1 MPKRLTGFSDS
12 RKGVKKVGSNLS
24 GCCLPPGNE
33 PFPDGNPSPQFELP
47 KGEIVPCFP
56 PGVIPPICW
65 ELAHNDPNAV
75 SIDLVAIFAGEGQPA
90 DSGDSSP
97 FELPVGEMVPYF
109 PSGTIPSMHWE
120 LAHGDLNATPIDL
133 DKLFSKDLELTDAK
147 GGIRSQKAN
156 RNIKEMA
163 NAIARRNTLA
173 VVENRVLC
181 LYKAPYWRIL
191 DRNEATRFVVYA
203 AKQLFG
209 DNAAYLSKTQYGEIV
224 FDLLNN
230 EATENLSMIPAP
242 DCNYLCCRD
251 SLYDWHSGECIPH
264 DSSYMRFSFLDV
276 DTKEIGSCTGEHW
289 ELFLDNLTRGDDDL
303 RQRILEMI
311 GVILSGYPSKSFFWL
326 EGESGTGKS
335 QLANFLR
342 DVLGN
347 SSCFALNEVDQ
358 LSDKWTTGHLPGK
371 LLCTCGDAP
380 KKPLSSKTISTIKE
394 LTGDDPIRGE
404 LKYQEPFTFENTAK
418 LLFASNF
425 PLQISKEDQDEALM
439 KRLVVIPCRN
449 PVPQENQIPG
459 LHRHLHQEAGY
470 IIGLAMDAL
479 IQFEERN
486 GAYTPLSPDYECEAV
501 QMLGAE
507 QEVTGF
513 VQAYCMLDENATC
526 TTAELFEAFQDSIFG
541 GTLNKS
547 QFSKTL
553 CSLFPEIQHSRTNTT
568 RFLKGIS
575 LKPADTQSV
584 NPGP

>member
-1 MPKRLTGFSDS
+1 M
-12 RKGVKKVGSNLS
+12 GSNLS

-56 PGVIPPICW
+56 PGVIPPMCW

-90 DSGDSSP
+90 DCGDSSP

-120 LAHGDLNATPIDL
+120 LAHGDLNAAPIDL
-133 DKLFSKDLELTDAK
+133 DKLFSKDLELTNAK
-147 GGIRSQKAN
+147 GGIRSQKIN
-156 RNIKEMA
+156 CNLEEIA
-163 NAIARRNTLA
+163 NAIARRYTLA
-173 VVENRVLC
+173 AVGNQLC
-181 LYKAPYWRIL
+181 LYEPPCWRVL
-191 DRNEATRFVVYA
+191 SRDEAKQFVVEVVKERFNDD
-203 AKQLFG
+203 AK
-209 DNAAYLSKTQYGEIV
+209 YLSPAQYNNIV
-224 FDLLNN
+224 ARLCYN
-230 EATENLSMIPAP
+230 EATEKLPKIPAP
-242 DCNYLCCRD
+242 DYNYLCCRD
-251 SLYDWHSGECIPH
+251 GLYDWRSGKCIPH

-276 DTKEIGSCTGEHW
+276 DAEDIGRCTGEHW
-289 ELFLDNLTRGDDDL
+289 ELFLDNLTGGDDDL
-303 RQRILEMI
+303 RQRILEII
-311 GVILSGYPSKSFFWL
+311 GVILSGYPSKSFFLL

-342 DVLGN
+342 DVLGD
-347 SSCFALNEVDQ
+347 SSCFALNDIAQ
-358 LSDKWTTGHLPGK
+358 LSDKWTPGSLMGK
-371 LLCTCGDAP
+371 LLCICGDVP
-380 KKPLSSKTISTIKE
+380 QTTLPSKTIGTIKQ
-394 LTGDDPIRGE
+394 LTGDDLIRGE
-404 LKYQEPFTFENTAK
+404 LKYQNAFAFDNTAK

-425 PLQISKEDQDEALM
+425 PLQISRQDQDEAFM
-439 KRLVVIPCRN
+439 NRLVVIPCRN
-449 PVPQENQIPG
+449 PVPKENQIPD

-486 GAYTPLSPDYECEAV
+486 GAYTPLHPDYECEAV

-513 VQAYCMLDENATC
+513 VQAYCMLDENAAC

-547 QFSKTL
+547 QFSKNL
-553 CSLFPEIQHSRTNTT
+553 CSLFPEIQHTRTNTT
-568 RFLKGIS
+568 RLLKGIS